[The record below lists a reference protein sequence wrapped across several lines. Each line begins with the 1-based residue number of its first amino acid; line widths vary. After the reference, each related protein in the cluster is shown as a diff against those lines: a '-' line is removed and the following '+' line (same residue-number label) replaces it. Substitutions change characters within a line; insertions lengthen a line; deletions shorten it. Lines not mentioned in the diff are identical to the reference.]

1 MKISKSSSTDS
12 YVDRLV
18 ASIQRDVS
26 KHAVDV
32 DDIRCEVDDTNIY
45 ATVTQGKSV
54 KELEIPIKDLS
65 MIDIDEDK
73 DYIFG
78 YLDDDD
84 NDDWELQDSKEVT
97 WGADET
103 WYNMWYSPS
112 RDLYAF
118 TLGDPDTERPE
129 DGYNDWEAD
138 SYESAIEWFDDW
150 SGDDNEDY
158 DDDEEYDDDWDD
170 YDRDYEDDTSLF
182 SSTQITASD
191 GMFTGDE
198 IFDWVTSHPEIEKEA
213 LEDFNVESLKEVK
226 CSELSDWV
234 FSSTD
239 VANKAMKDLG
249 KKNDEED

>member
-1 MKISKSSSTDS
+1 MKISKNISTDS

-26 KHAVDV
+26 KHAVDI

-45 ATVTQGKSV
+45 ATVTQGKAI

-73 DYIFG
+73 EYIFG
-78 YLDDDD
+78 YLDNDDD
-84 NDDWELQDSKEVT
+84 DDWELQDSKEVT

-118 TLGDPDTERPE
+118 TLGDPDMERPE

-150 SGDDNEDY
+150 SGDDSEDY

-182 SSTQITASD
+182 SSTQITSSD

-213 LEDFNVESLKEVK
+213 LEDFNVESLKEIK

-249 KKNDEED
+249 KQTEKE